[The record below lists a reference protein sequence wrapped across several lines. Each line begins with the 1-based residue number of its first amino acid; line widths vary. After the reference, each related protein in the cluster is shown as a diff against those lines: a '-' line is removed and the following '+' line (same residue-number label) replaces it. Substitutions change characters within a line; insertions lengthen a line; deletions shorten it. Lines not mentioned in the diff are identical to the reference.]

1 MHRGQPNPSRSQRH
15 HRPRRELEDTPFLPF
30 LLRYISGPVLA
41 MIFSFA
47 VPESHTLRYNPM
59 MIARFIIS
67 ILTIGVV
74 LVGFV
79 TPR

>member
-1 MHRGQPNPSRSQRH
+1 
-15 HRPRRELEDTPFLPF
+15 
-30 LLRYISGPVLA
+30 